1 MSARFDRYKHH
12 NRQVEFQT
20 HSSVEASVWYKT
32 IEDYQCHRAFI
43 MEYKIKTLF
52 KQQQDLINVLTKP
65 NKFLIV
71 EEYQLTRPCRVAAM
85 VMQVCVN
92 VAAMKKVIPPVG
104 VDEDEFESGVLCRP
118 YVLMIFPD
126 QDIDPSIPMDVATL
140 SHWTHVEFSTPDIS
154 VDFPGDEAFRMLNT
168 EVIFSSMKKL
178 KKFVGQK
185 AIDLSRVQRIIIDEP
200 LHFDKPGF
208 ESFAML
214 LRHPE
219 LNPNVDLAI
228 VGHSFT
234 EFTDENIK
242 EVTDNNLPSMRP
254 HTVESRKASKAE
266 WDAYGKSL

>member
-65 NKFLIV
+65 NNFLIV

-104 VDEDEFESGVLCRP
+104 VDEDEFENGVLCRP

-140 SHWTHVEFSTPDIS
+140 SYWTHVEFSTPDIS

-266 WDAYGKSL
+266 WDAYGRSL